1 MALNNFSGQTIRNDF
16 QKFTTLDPQRKVM
29 VVGLVF
35 GLFLLSLIVG
45 SYLSRP
51 KAPRGEPGPQQ
62 QVPQEQNVTTLTV
75 SPAQKTL
82 KVGESQTVEVT
93 LDKLPV
99 PAADIVIEY
108 DPAVLQVANV
118 KNGAV
123 FQRIIK
129 NNVSEGKITYSGS
142 INTDG
147 ETQPETGVL
156 FSFTVKGLK
165 EAPQTLLKFDPLAT
179 ITALNGDN
187 TLGQTIGGEYKVTK

>member
-1 MALNNFSGQTIRNDF
+1 MALNNFSGQTIRNDLN
-16 QKFTTLDPQRKVM
+16 KFTNLDPQRKVM

-35 GLFLLSLIVG
+35 GLFLVSLIVG

-51 KAPRGEPGPQQ
+51 KSPTSQTPQQ

-75 SPAQKTL
+75 SPNQKTL
-82 KVGESQTVEVT
+82 KVGESQIVEVT

-99 PAADIVIEY
+99 PAADIVIQY

-118 KNGAV
+118 KNGTV

-129 NNVSEGKITYSGS
+129 NNVSEGKIVYSGS

-156 FSFTVKGLK
+156 FTFSVKALK
-165 EAPQTLLKFDPLAT
+165 ESAQTLLTFDPVAT

-187 TLGQTIGGEYKVTK
+187 TLGQTIGGEYKIVK